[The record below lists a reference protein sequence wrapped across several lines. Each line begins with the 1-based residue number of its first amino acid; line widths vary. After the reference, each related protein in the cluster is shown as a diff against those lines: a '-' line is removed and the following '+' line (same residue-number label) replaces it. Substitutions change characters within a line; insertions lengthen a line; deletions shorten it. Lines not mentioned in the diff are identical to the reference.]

1 MRYGFYLPTRGPSAT
16 RDGVLALARE
26 GYAKTTVNL
35 RDVADTLSFPGF
47 WRLAR
52 RHWRYSVDE
61 VLRSFSKRRFLRS
74 LQRLVPAIQ
83 EEDLLP
89 CAAGVRAQ
97 ALRRTGELEDDFHI
111 IQAPG
116 AIHVCN
122 APSPAATA
130 SLEIGRHIAS
140 LLDPASMPGS

>member
-1 MRYGFYLPTRGPSAT
+1 
-16 RDGVLALARE
+16 
-26 GYAKTTVNL
+26 
-35 RDVADTLSFPGF
+35 
-47 WRLAR
+47 
-52 RHWRYSVDE
+52 DE